1 MNEQVN
7 ISPESHAYAGNL
19 LHNLDVWRKIT
30 SDPWVLETV
39 SGYHLEFESLPV
51 QSVLPRPAPFSEGEK
66 QLIAEEITKLLTK
79 GAIRKVSS
87 CPYEFISNIFLVPKK
102 TGDLRPVINL
112 KPLNQFVQRI
122 HFKMENIQM
131 AMNFV
136 SLGDYMV
143 SLDLKD
149 AYFSVP
155 IFRPHCKYLRFIWRD
170 QRYEFTCLPFGYSL
184 APRVFAKIFKP
195 VVAQLRLNDL
205 RIAIF
210 LDDILLVASSFAECM
225 EQLSLLRKLLESIGF
240 VINDAKSQLQP
251 TTRICFLGFI
261 IDSISMELLLPEDKL
276 QKIISACLNLLSKNN
291 PSVREVAHVTGLLVS
306 AFPAVNYLNLY
317 YRSIELCKSQA
328 LSENLDF
335 DQAIILSPQA
345 KSDLHW
351 IINNLAKFNGCF
363 FGERPIDIYIEC
375 DASLAGWGASCGGQS
390 ANGQWSILEAHN
402 HINYLELLAALYALQ
417 AFVPNLRDVHVR
429 LKLDN
434 STAVAYVNKMGGIKS
449 PSLNSL
455 SRTLWK
461 WCIERNIIIS
471 AQHIPGKEN
480 LVADSLSREFSSNL
494 EWSVDNDIFNQIS
507 NMTFVPDI
515 DLFASR
521 LNAKTD
527 CFVSWH
533 PEPGAMAVDAF
544 SISWANLK
552 CYAFPPFSLLTKVL
566 AKIRNDK
573 ALVLLIAP
581 VWTTQNWYPLL
592 LQLAVEQPIILPQKD
607 NLLTLPHTQ
616 ELHPLR
622 DSLRLAAW
630 ILSGDR
636 LQTEAFLMMQ
646 SQSSVHLGPLGLIN
660 STTQPGRN
668 GVAGVNK
675 GKLIY
680 FRHLLMK

>member
-1 MNEQVN
+1 M
-7 ISPESHAYAGNL
+7 
-19 LHNLDVWRKIT
+19 
-30 SDPWVLETV
+30 
-39 SGYHLEFESLPV
+39 
-51 QSVLPRPAPFSEGEK
+51 
-66 QLIAEEITKLLTK
+66 KL
-79 GAIRKVSS
+79 S
-87 CPYEFISNIFLVPKK
+87 
-102 TGDLRPVINL
+102 
-112 KPLNQFVQRI
+112 
-122 HFKMENIQM
+122 
-131 AMNFV
+131 
-136 SLGDYMV
+136 
-143 SLDLKD
+143 
-149 AYFSVP
+149 
-155 IFRPHCKYLRFIWRD
+155 
-170 QRYEFTCLPFGYSL
+170 
-184 APRVFAKIFKP
+184 
-195 VVAQLRLNDL
+195 
-205 RIAIF
+205 
-210 LDDILLVASSFAECM
+210 
-225 EQLSLLRKLLESIGF
+225 
-240 VINDAKSQLQP
+240 
-251 TTRICFLGFI
+251 
-261 IDSISMELLLPEDKL
+261 LPEDKL
-276 QKIISACLNLLSKNN
+276 QKIISACLNLVSKNN

-317 YRSIELCKSQA
+317 YRSIELCKSRA

-335 DQAIILSPQA
+335 DQALIFSPQA

-351 IINNLAKFNGCF
+351 IINNLAEFNGCF

-375 DASLAGWGASCGGQS
+375 DASLPGWGASCGGQS

-455 SRTLWK
+455 SRTLWE
-461 WCIERNIIIS
+461 WCIKRNIIIS

-480 LVADSLSREFSSNL
+480 LVADTLSREFSSNL
-494 EWSVDNDIFNQIS
+494 EWSVDIDIFNQIT

-552 CYAFPPFSLLTKVL
+552 CYAFPPFSLLTQVL

-592 LQLAVEQPIILPQKD
+592 LQLAVEQPILLPRKD
-607 NLLTLPHTQ
+607 NLLTLPHNQ
-616 ELHPLR
+616 ELHPLK
-622 DSLRLAAW
+622 DSLRLVAW

-646 SQSSVHLGPLGLIN
+646 SQSSVHPGPLGLIN

-668 GVAGVNK
+668 GVAGASK

-680 FRHLLMK
+680 FRHLSMK

>member
-30 SDPWVLETV
+30 SDPWVLEAV
-39 SGYHLEFESLPV
+39 SGYHLEFDSLPV
-51 QSVLPRPAPFSEGEK
+51 QSVLPRPPPFSEREK
-66 QLIAEEITKLLTK
+66 QLIDEEITRFLTK

-184 APRVFAKIFKP
+184 APRVFTKIFKP
-195 VVAQLRLNDL
+195 VVAQLRLNGL
-205 RIAIF
+205 RIVIF
-210 LDDILLVASSFAECM
+210 LDDILLVASSFAE
-225 EQLSLLRKLLESIGF
+225 
-240 VINDAKSQLQP
+240 
-251 TTRICFLGFI
+251 
-261 IDSISMELLLPEDKL
+261 
-276 QKIISACLNLLSKNN
+276 
-291 PSVREVAHVTGLLVS
+291 
-306 AFPAVNYLNLY
+306 
-317 YRSIELCKSQA
+317 SIELCKSRA

-351 IINNLAKFNGCF
+351 IINNLAKFKGCF
-363 FGERPIDIYIEC
+363 FRERPIDIYIEC
-375 DASLAGWGASCGGQS
+375 DASLAGWGASCSGQS

-402 HINYLELLAALYALQ
+402 HINYLELLPALYALQ

-434 STAVAYVNKMGGIKS
+434 STAVAYIDKMGGIKS

-455 SRTLWK
+455 LRTLWK

-566 AKIRNDK
+566 AKIGNDK

-581 VWTTQNWYPLL
+581 VWTTQTGIPSPPIGSRATNHTASEGQSSYITAHPGTSPLEGQLTPSRMDIIRRSLADRGLSDDPITIISASWASGTDKQYNSAWKKWCRSRKIDL
-592 LQLAVEQPIILPQKD
+592 LQASIDEVV
-607 NLLTLPHTQ
+607 N
-616 ELHPLR
+616 
-622 DSLRLAAW
+622 
-630 ILSGDR
+630 
-636 LQTEAFLMMQ
+636 FL
-646 SQSSVHLGPLGLIN
+646 SQSFAEGKSY
-660 STTQPGRN
+660 ST
-668 GVAGVNK
+668 VNT
-675 GKLIY
+675 Y
-680 FRHLLMK
+680 